1 MSEPKI
7 DEKKVVGRNVAIALG
22 IVCIVLT
29 AALFGTIA
37 IFYVE
42 NTNLQDQVNNLNAII
57 NHEKIV
63 SEVLLN
69 NKTYSLSPNENVSEW
84 FYTPHSGDLKV
95 ECNMK
100 PRNLNIW
107 VNASWSVY
115 FYPPHL
121 YQVYP
126 VPFIGNSNGY
136 YIEAEFPVVSFGKYS
151 VPNVGV
157 TIGNNSPDTTTTV
170 NVTITLYY

>member
-95 ECNMK
+95 ECNME

-115 FYPPHL
+115 F
-121 YQVYP
+121 
-126 VPFIGNSNGY
+126 
-136 YIEAEFPVVSFGKYS
+136 
-151 VPNVGV
+151 
-157 TIGNNSPDTTTTV
+157 SPSG
-170 NVTITLYY
+170 L

>member
-29 AALFGTIA
+29 AALFV
-37 IFYVE
+37 FYVE

-57 NHEKIV
+57 NREKIV

-95 ECNMK
+95 ECNMEPK
-100 PRNLNIW
+100 NLDVW

-115 FYPPHL
+115 FSPTGL

-126 VPFIGNSNGY
+126 VPFIGNSNGN
-136 YIEAEFPVVSFGKYS
+136 YIEAEFPVVSFGRYS
-151 VPNVGV
+151 VPNIGV